1 MSDFF
6 NDYDDTQQSSSSY
19 GSSSGGGSAGGG
31 GYANELFSKQIHT
44 KLRRFFIDLK
54 ESQNGKYVK
63 MSEKSNGRKSTIMFD
78 VENIDEII
86 EALQEVKKHV

>member
-6 NDYDDTQQSSSSY
+6 SDYNDTQQNSSSSQ
-19 GSSSGGGSAGGG
+19 SSSRGGA
-31 GYANELFSKQIHT
+31 YAHELFSKQIHT

-63 MSEKSNGRKSTIMFD
+63 ISEKSNGRKSSIMFD
-78 VENIDEII
+78 IENIDEII
-86 EALQEVKKHV
+86 EALQEVKKNI